1 MGVPTPNTS
10 SESSTPPPGNL
21 AYTDRCVRIKSSS
34 VTVGGFDIDDPR
46 MQRAFQNQ
54 LIRHEVMKVGDLV
67 EKYAALAAD
76 DKVQDSDKI
85 LFSTLGTWLRADLAK
100 AIAAVADV
108 SNRPDDN

>member
-1 MGVPTPNTS
+1 MGVPTPNT

-21 AYTDRCVRIKSSS
+21 VDTDRCVNIKASS

-54 LIRHEVMKVGDLV
+54 LIRHEVMKVGDLI

-76 DKVQDSDKI
+76 PKVQDGDKI

-100 AIAAVADV
+100 AIAAVADM
-108 SNRPDDN
+108 SNRLDEN